1 MKPADAF
8 LLVDG
13 VFAEFM
19 RPPESLTV
27 SEWSDKYRFLSGK
40 ASSEPGPWRTERTP
54 YLREIMDCLSARS
67 GIEEVVL
74 MCGAQLG
81 KTESGN
87 NWIGYIIDVDP
98 GPIMAVQPTIDLA
111 KRYSQQRIGP
121 LLSHSPRLVK
131 KAAENYS
138 RDDANTTFMKDFI
151 GGVLVLS
158 GANSAKSLRSMPVRY
173 LFMDEIDAYPLD
185 VDGEG
190 DPIALAERRTSNFPN
205 RKILKVSTPTLRG
218 FSRIESAYLASDGRR
233 YHVACPHCNEYQAL
247 EFGADKPYGLKCRR
261 NENGPLTET
270 THYLCRHCGAEI
282 EEHHKTAM
290 LAGGKW
296 VASRPNEGR
305 PAGFHLSSL
314 YSPLGWVTWAEI
326 MKDWIAARAA
336 EKSGDATRIKTFTNT
351 VLAETWEDQGDRVAE
366 HELTRR
372 VEDYALGTAP
382 FGCLALSAGIDV
394 QPDRLHLLVWGWG
407 RGEEAWLIDR
417 RVISGSPEEQATWD
431 ALDEI
436 LRAPFPHASGSHLMV
451 GAAAVDSGGHNTQ
464 AVYNYARARMHRHV
478 LAIKGSSQPN
488 KPILGK
494 PSDIEVNH
502 RGVKIKSGAK
512 LWPIGTDTAKAL
524 IYGRLRLPPP
534 GAGCFHFPAA
544 VPGEFFAQL
553 TAERMV
559 TKYIKGHPRHEW
571 VKQVGRRNEDL
582 DCTVYAYAAALY
594 LGINRWRQAE
604 WDKIE
609 AKIQPQVR
617 DLFSQ
622 QPQQTQPSSRTEQF
636 EPDHIEQPLAMVQPP
651 PMKQQA
657 RRTVRS
663 GYLR

>member
-190 DPIALAERRTSNFPN
+190 DPIALAENPQG
-205 RKILKVSTPTLRG
+205 I
-218 FSRIESAYLASDGRR
+218 D
-233 YHVACPHCNEYQAL
+233 
-247 EFGADKPYGLKCRR
+247 AD
-261 NENGPLTET
+261 
-270 THYLCRHCGAEI
+270 
-282 EEHHKTAM
+282 
-290 LAGGKW
+290 
-296 VASRPNEGR
+296 
-305 PAGFHLSSL
+305 
-314 YSPLGWVTWAEI
+314 
-326 MKDWIAARAA
+326 AARVF
-336 EKSGDATRIKTFTNT
+336 EDRIRLSGVGWPPVPCGLSA
-351 VLAETWEDQGDRVAE
+351 L
-366 HELTRR
+366 RR
-372 VEDYALGTAP
+372 V
-382 FGCLALSAGIDV
+382 
-394 QPDRLHLLVWGWG
+394 
-407 RGEEAWLIDR
+407 
-417 RVISGSPEEQATWD
+417 
-431 ALDEI
+431 
-436 LRAPFPHASGSHLMV
+436 
-451 GAAAVDSGGHNTQ
+451 
-464 AVYNYARARMHRHV
+464 
-478 LAIKGSSQPN
+478 
-488 KPILGK
+488 
-494 PSDIEVNH
+494 
-502 RGVKIKSGAK
+502 
-512 LWPIGTDTAKAL
+512 
-524 IYGRLRLPPP
+524 P
-534 GAGCFHFPAA
+534 GA
-544 VPGEFFAQL
+544 
-553 TAERMV
+553 
-559 TKYIKGHPRHEW
+559 
-571 VKQVGRRNEDL
+571 
-582 DCTVYAYAAALY
+582 
-594 LGINRWRQAE
+594 
-604 WDKIE
+604 
-609 AKIQPQVR
+609 
-617 DLFSQ
+617 
-622 QPQQTQPSSRTEQF
+622 
-636 EPDHIEQPLAMVQPP
+636 
-651 PMKQQA
+651 
-657 RRTVRS
+657 
-663 GYLR
+663 